1 MTTPRLT
8 TGRIVW
14 AEIADANGIRKLRP
28 AVVVSPTDR
37 LSLAGPINVVAITSR
52 LPDPLPDDHVLLPWH
67 PRGHPR
73 TRLNRRCAA
82 VCTWL
87 GQITEGGRSGRG
99 RHRPHGGIERDPHQG
114 SCGLESAD
122 PAGYGKFTAKC
133 SLERSAGRAPP

>member
-1 MTTPRLT
+1 M
-8 TGRIVW
+8 GRIVW

-28 AVVVSPTDR
+28 AVVVTPTDR
-37 LSLAGPINVVAITSR
+37 LSPAGPIDIVAITSR

-87 GQITEGGRSGRG
+87 GRITEADVQDVA
-99 RHRPHGGIERDPHQG
+99 GIVPT
-114 SCGLESAD
+114 SVLSAILTKVAAGLNPPPLP
-122 PAGYGKFTAKC
+122 PAGSSPPTAP
-133 SLERSAGRAPP
+133 SSGPPAGPPP